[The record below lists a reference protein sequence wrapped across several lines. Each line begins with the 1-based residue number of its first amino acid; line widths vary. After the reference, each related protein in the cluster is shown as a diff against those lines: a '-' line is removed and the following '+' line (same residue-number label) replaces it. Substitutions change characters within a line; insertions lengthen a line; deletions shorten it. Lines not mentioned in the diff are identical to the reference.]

1 MFPFVVTSAGE
12 QSLSQAVQGVYIFAS
27 PSVFQSIS
35 STLPA
40 EQHYILRR
48 TKAGYLIF
56 NSSLLLSKLVL
67 SFPTI
72 MYFTKSVAVAI
83 LAFTPSVVFGQ
94 STGQNMVQLGAGGN
108 LMFTPNMMTVNQ
120 GDNVT
125 FAFMSAV
132 CLTRF
137 SNR

>member
-1 MFPFVVTSAGE
+1 
-12 QSLSQAVQGVYIFAS
+12 
-27 PSVFQSIS
+27 
-35 STLPA
+35 
-40 EQHYILRR
+40 
-48 TKAGYLIF
+48 
-56 NSSLLLSKLVL
+56 
-67 SFPTI
+67 

-94 STGQNMVQLGAGGN
+94 STASSNGQNVVQLGAGGN

-132 CLTRF
+132 CFIRF